1 VRPHSAP
8 AGVSL
13 GWRLTLT
20 FAPRYVS
27 SQTASSAKL
36 AYVDGSGQA
45 IMRVDNTTSNL
56 KFGDH
61 RNSIRI
67 MTKDRYTVGS
77 VWVADM
83 THTPFGCV
91 RSWTRSAARR

>member
-1 VRPHSAP
+1 
-8 AGVSL
+8 
-13 GWRLTLT
+13 
-20 FAPRYVS
+20 VS

-67 MTKDRYTVGS
+67 MTKDRYTAALSGS
-77 VWVADM
+77 P
-83 THTPFGCV
+83 T
-91 RSWTRSAARR
+91 